1 MVDYTAVPVLSQLV
15 ASFGA
20 LGLMVGVRVSDG
32 QQQTPIILPVQQI
45 ISPNPQCPLELNKLL
60 AELVVDLPA
69 YANRV
74 IMRSPPTNH
83 LQDIPT
89 SVILATNLPPE
100 TLPVSEHLPTD
111 LPTGDDI
118 SLGFIVT
125 RERLYTNNRM
135 LVIRRYHW
143 LFMRSTPNGWELV
156 KMLSKSDPYPGYR
169 ILPQP
174 WDSSQSA
181 IARAIRL
188 WLRDCQWPRVPIEK

>member
-1 MVDYTAVPVLSQLV
+1 MVYYTAVLVLSQLV

-45 ISPNPQCPLELNKLL
+45 ISPNSRCPLELNKLL
-60 AELVVDLPA
+60 AELAVHLPA

-83 LQDIPT
+83 LQDLPT
-89 SVILATNLPPE
+89 SVILATSLPPE
-100 TLPVSEHLPTD
+100 TLPISEHLPTD

-118 SLGFIVT
+118 YLGFIVT
-125 RERLYTNNRM
+125 RERLYSNNRM
-135 LVIRRYHW
+135 LVIQRYHW
-143 LFMRSTPNGWELV
+143 LFMRSTPKGWELV

-188 WLRDCQWPRVPIEK
+188 WLRDRQWQRAPIEK

>member
-1 MVDYTAVPVLSQLV
+1 MVDYTVVSVLSQLA
-15 ASFGA
+15 ASLGA
-20 LGLMVGVRVSDG
+20 MGLMVGVRVSDG
-32 QQQTPIILPVQQI
+32 QQQTPRILPVQQI
-45 ISPNPQCPLELNKLL
+45 ISAHPRCPVDLNQLL
-60 AELVVDLPA
+60 TELVVDLPA

-74 IMRSPPTNH
+74 ITRSPPTNH

-89 SVILATNLPPE
+89 SVILATSLPPE
-100 TLPVSEHLPTD
+100 TIPVSEHLPTD

-118 SLGFIVT
+118 DLGFILT
-125 RERLYTNNRM
+125 RERLYINNRM
-135 LVIRRYHW
+135 LVIQRYHW
-143 LFMRSTPNGWELV
+143 LFLRSTPNGWELV

-188 WLRDCQWPRVPIEK
+188 WLRDCQWRTVPR

>member
-1 MVDYTAVPVLSQLV
+1 MVYYTAVLVLSQLV

-45 ISPNPQCPLELNKLL
+45 ISPNSRCPLELNKLL
-60 AELVVDLPA
+60 AELAVHLPA

-83 LQDIPT
+83 LQDLPT
-89 SVILATNLPPE
+89 SVILATSLPPE
-100 TLPVSEHLPTD
+100 TLPISEHLPTD

-118 SLGFIVT
+118 YLGFIVT
-125 RERLYTNNRM
+125 RERLYSNNRM
-135 LVIRRYHW
+135 LVIQRYHW

-188 WLRDCQWPRVPIEK
+188 WLRDRQWQRAPIEK